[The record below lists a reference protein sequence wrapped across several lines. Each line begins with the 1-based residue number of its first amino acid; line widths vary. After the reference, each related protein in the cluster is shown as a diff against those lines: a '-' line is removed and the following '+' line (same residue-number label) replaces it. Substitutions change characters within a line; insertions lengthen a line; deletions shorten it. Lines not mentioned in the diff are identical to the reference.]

1 MKRNLR
7 NQAGSGDVG
16 RESDMKWCV
25 AHCANGAS
33 RFCGGTQWS
42 MATDC
47 SAICAA
53 NDPCKMHG
61 GLPVNPTG
69 STYNADNIGGL
80 SMRKATGTSFKRPR
94 KGGTG
99 QHVAW
104 RNAGGTILGYTPM
117 QVIIAV
123 GVGVGAYFLYKKYK

>member
-1 MKRNLR
+1 MPKNKKPMGGAKTPGMACRKVCDVNGPPSGHQQGVFCGYATSL
-7 NQAGSGDVG
+7 AG
-16 RESDMKWCV
+16 C
-25 AHCANGAS
+25 ATLCANIT
-33 RFCGGTQWS
+33 CPE
-42 MATDC
+42 D
-47 SAICAA
+47 
-53 NDPCKMHG
+53 
-61 GLPVNPTG
+61 VVPTG
-69 STYNADNIGGL
+69 FTSGGNSSAGGGGG

-104 RNAGGTILGYTPM
+104 KNQSGTILGYTPM

>member
-1 MKRNLR
+1 MANFRPNTNRTPELFPCACTNKEGIVVWQGYTSS
-7 NQAGSGDVG
+7 QANCSSKCAYEMGDTSGDV
-16 RESDMKWCV
+16 RPQPNV
-25 AHCANGAS
+25 
-33 RFCGGTQWS
+33 
-42 MATDC
+42 
-47 SAICAA
+47 
-53 NDPCKMHG
+53 G
-61 GLPVNPTG
+61 GLN
-69 STYNADNIGGL
+69 
-80 SMRKATGTSFKRPR
+80 MRKATGTSFKRPS